1 MRTPWVAT
9 AALFVGLGTALHA
22 PPALAETA
30 ADGAPTEEARA
41 RFKEGVRFYDR
52 GKYEQARVAF
62 LQAYALTNHA
72 SVLMNLAWS
81 CLKSGHPLEAEKYFK
96 KFMSESKDMTDKQI
110 ADATEGLNQA
120 QSRLGHLTI
129 TAPAG
134 ATVLVDGAAVGSA
147 PFAESIE
154 LEAGSHK
161 AQVKDADDVQ
171 TVKIAVGKTA
181 EVTLHGK
188 AAPPPPARAET
199 PHEHDEETAKA
210 PPEATRP
217 VAEPD
222 HEDHPGPFAVPRNV
236 VPVYLLGGLAL
247 AGYGTAIG
255 FFVVK
260 QTAISNRAK
269 NEAYINGHLPAGVGS
284 FSCSSPPSDPTLQSE
299 CKVIN
304 KQNDEIAADAL
315 VANIALGVGIAATA
329 GTIVYWLASSKG
341 PSSPTTGLTVTPILG
356 SNIGGLSVSGKF

>member
-1 MRTPWVAT
+1 
-9 AALFVGLGTALHA
+9 LFVGLGTVVHA
-22 PPALAETA
+22 PAARAETA
-30 ADGAPTEEARA
+30 ADGVPTDEARA
-41 RFKEGVRFYDR
+41 RFKEGVRFYDH

-72 SVLMNLAWS
+72 SILMNLAWS

-134 ATVLVDGAAVGSA
+134 ATVLVDGAAVGTA

-154 LEAGSHK
+154 LEPGSHK
-161 AQVKDADDVQ
+161 TQVKDGDPGDVQ
-171 TVKIAVGKTA
+171 TVRIAVGKTA
-181 EVTLHGK
+181 EVTLRGK
-188 AAPPPPARAET
+188 PAPPPPARS
-199 PHEHDEETAKA
+199 ETARADHDDETDKA

-217 VAEPD
+217 VPEPEAA
-222 HEDHPGPFAVPRNV
+222 HENHPGPFAVPHNL
-236 VPVYLLGGLAL
+236 VPVYILGGLAL

-269 NEAYINGHLPAGVGS
+269 NEAYINGHLPTGISS
-284 FSCSSPPSDPTLQSE
+284 FSCDNPPADATLQAE

-304 KQNDEIAADAL
+304 KQNDDIAADAI
-315 VANIALGVGIAATA
+315 VANIGLGVGVAATA
-329 GTIVYWLASSKG
+329 ATVIYWLASSKG
-341 PSSPTTGLTVTPILG
+341 PSSPTTGLVLTPLLG
-356 SNIGGLSVSGKF
+356 SNAGGLSLSGEF